1 MNYRKVLIG
10 ICVGCSRASI
20 TALPINNTN
29 PVTPS
34 SQRSVTANSD
44 WIDSDCTNAVDDR
57 HNTRDVIPM

>member
-20 TALPINNTN
+20 TALPINSTN
-29 PVTPS
+29 PITAS
-34 SQRSVTANSD
+34 SPRRASAKED
-44 WIDSDCTNAVDDR
+44 WIDADCTNAVDDR